1 MARPDSGKV
10 AIPTPRNCR
19 GTKRQVRG
27 RRGMRVI
34 TRFEVVRERR
44 KGGGVG
50 VGRVGTGKRGER
62 RLGEVNRGCCG

>member
-10 AIPTPRNCR
+10 AIPTARNCR
-19 GTKRQVRG
+19 RGKRQVRG

-34 TRFEVVRERR
+34 AGFEVVRERR

-50 VGRVGTGKRGER
+50 VGRVGTGKGGER
-62 RLGEVNRGCCG
+62 RLGEVDRGRRG